1 MNSKA
6 VLNIA
11 EAAAVQGA
19 GANSFVEGPVR
30 CNTSVGGVSNLFF
43 PVGKEVYRPVIL
55 NVAHSSAGPSV
66 YQAEVLNTVPVNRS
80 LPATINAV
88 ASKRY
93 FKISNISSQPV
104 TDAAVTLSYDSDD
117 QVTDKAS
124 LRIAKYDGVSSWI
137 DVGGTGTANGSG
149 VITSTIDFTTFGDF
163 ILANATGGANTFAMK
178 WLQADAKLV
187 GKQVQVTWTIGNEV
201 NINDYIV
208 ERSAD
213 GINFTAIVTVNATSV
228 VAAEKQYAAMDR
240 LPEKGINYYRI
251 KQITND
257 GTINYSKTLQV
268 NVSETTDFIIWPN
281 PASTVVN
288 IQNRQTISRLQCYN
302 GNGQL
307 IYDVKPATSQ
317 LAIPVL
323 RWAAGIYNIKITAGG
338 NTTLTRFVKQ

>member
-1 MNSKA
+1 M
-6 VLNIA
+6 I
-11 EAAAVQGA
+11 Q
-19 GANSFVEGPVR
+19 
-30 CNTSVGGVSNLFF
+30 
-43 PVGKEVYRPVIL
+43 
-55 NVAHSSAGPSV
+55 
-66 YQAEVLNTVPVNRS
+66 
-80 LPATINAV
+80 
-88 ASKRY
+88 
-93 FKISNISSQPV
+93 
-104 TDAAVTLSYDSDD
+104 DD

-124 LRIAKYDGVSSWI
+124 LRIAKDDGIGSWVDI
-137 DVGGTGTANGSG
+137 GGAGMANGSG
-149 VITSTIDFTTFGDF
+149 TITSTINFTTFGDF
-163 ILANATGGANTFAMK
+163 ILANATGGKNAFAVR
-178 WLQADAKLV
+178 WLQADAKLL

-213 GINFTAIVTVNATSV
+213 DINFNAIVTVNATSV
-228 VAAEKQYAAMDR
+228 IAEEKQYAAMDR
-240 LPEKGINYYRI
+240 LPEKGVNYYRI

-257 GTINYSKTLQV
+257 GIVTYSKTLQV
-268 NVSETTDFIIWPN
+268 NVSETTDFIVWPN
-281 PASTVVN
+281 PASTMVN